1 MIVLFL
7 MPYLRFMMRVVLA
20 FAILFAASV
29 TFIVGALGH
38 EAPSGFQYPL
48 DCCGERDCHP
58 VPCVLLKLQA
68 NGLWLYIPKGLLFQT
83 ATPSPDG
90 QCHVCFPESARSYGR
105 CLFMPQG
112 DV

>member
-38 EAPSGFQYPL
+38 EWYPV
-48 DCCGERDCHP
+48 DCCSERDCRP
-58 VPCVLLKLQA
+58 VPCVLLKHQA
-68 NGLWLYIPKGLLFQT
+68 TGLWLYIPKGLLFQT